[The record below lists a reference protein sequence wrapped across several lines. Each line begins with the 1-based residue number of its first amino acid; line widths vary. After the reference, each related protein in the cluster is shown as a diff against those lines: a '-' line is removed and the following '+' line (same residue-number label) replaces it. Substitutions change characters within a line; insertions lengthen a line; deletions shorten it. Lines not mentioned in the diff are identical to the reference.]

1 MLHRLRENLLL
12 KIISL
17 VASVLLWFYVQV
29 ERPPSLMR
37 TVFARVVP
45 QGAPPNVDIQN
56 LPQQLP
62 VSVVGPVASVERL
75 KNGDIQALVDLHN
88 VRSDQPGPAYAQ
100 VTLVLPDWARNVT
113 YDSPPPI
120 KVQANPQQQRQ
131 MAVVPLY
138 PKEPPAGFHYG
149 RPEVRPRVVTITG
162 RADRLNQVDRLVVL
176 AAPPEFGAPIEG
188 DFPVQA
194 RDGDNDV
201 VDGVKV
207 EPEKVHV
214 AVPLIEEPSAKI
226 VTISPT
232 IIDQP
237 EPPYVLKS
245 ITVRPNQIKLTGR
258 PERLNQLF
266 TVPTEDIPTRNLTGD
281 QKIEANLNIPPDV
294 TAFDLEGRRLT
305 RVTVSVEVRKIG
317 ESSPSMTP
325 QPSPP
330 PTEIQTPKP

>member
-88 VRSDQPGPAYAQ
+88 VRSDQPGPA
-100 VTLVLPDWARNVT
+100 
-113 YDSPPPI
+113 
-120 KVQANPQQQRQ
+120 NPQQQRQ

-188 DFPVQA
+188 DFPVHA